1 MQEFTLSEAQEKLL
15 REQVIDEEHPGS
27 VLRDFQMV
35 LDFVGTRGV
44 KAGGEYNLLPITS
57 ISTLD
62 ERLTRPLRLK
72 LIRPQLRSHPYLQ
85 GLHLLLRASGLTR
98 VEGMGKKAVL
108 MVDAPALE
116 AWNALNATEKYFTLL
131 EALLFLAEPVM
142 VGERVTDRDSGLL
155 DECLRIWEAVPAR
168 GRSYDLAH
176 PEQALAPGYGR
187 SWYLVALLDLFGL
200 MKMEHPAFAVQP
212 WIPERIEHTAFGDAL
227 FTLVCRWESGS
238 WGADRD
244 EPDENAEEDE
254 EADEGLFGVLQE
266 ELRPYFPEWRANLR
280 LPEPEW
286 QGGIFVFR
294 VSPYKDVWR
303 LLALSSDHTL
313 EDLAQEILRS
323 VNFDNDHLYEFI
335 YRDRFGGTV
344 RVMHPACREG
354 LFTDEVELGGLELIP
369 GQSMTFHYD
378 FGDDWR
384 FDVKLERI
392 EPPNPKAKLPRIVE
406 KHGKSPEQYPDAEWY

>member
-1 MQEFTLSEAQEKLL
+1 
-15 REQVIDEEHPGS
+15 
-27 VLRDFQMV
+27 
-35 LDFVGTRGV
+35 
-44 KAGGEYNLLPITS
+44 
-57 ISTLD
+57 
-62 ERLTRPLRLK
+62 
-72 LIRPQLRSHPYLQ
+72 
-85 GLHLLLRASGLTR
+85 
-98 VEGMGKKAVL
+98 L

-116 AWNALNATEKYFTLL
+116 AWNALNPTEKYFTLL

-142 VGERVTDRDSGLL
+142 VGERGAYRDSGLL
-155 DECLRIWEAVPAR
+155 DECLRIWQGVPAR

-200 MKMEHPAFAVQP
+200 MKMQHPASAVQP
-212 WIPERIEHTAFGDAL
+212 WIPERIDHTAFGDAL

-244 EPDENAEEDE
+244 EPEENAEEDE

-280 LPEPEW
+280 LPEPDS
-286 QGGIFVFR
+286 QKGVFFFT
-294 VSPYKDVWR
+294 VSLGKGMRR

-313 EDLAQEILRS
+313 DDLAHEILRS
-323 VNFDNDHLYEFI
+323 VNFDDDHLYEFI

-354 LFTDEVELGGLELIP
+354 LFADEVELGALELPP

-406 KHGKSPEQYPDAEWY
+406 KHGKSPEQYPDAEW